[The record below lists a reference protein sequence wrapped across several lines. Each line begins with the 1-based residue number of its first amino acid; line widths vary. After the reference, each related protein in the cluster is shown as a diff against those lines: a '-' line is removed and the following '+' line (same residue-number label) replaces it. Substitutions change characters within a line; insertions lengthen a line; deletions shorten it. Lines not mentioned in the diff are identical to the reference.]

1 MTDNVTQ
8 DYFAFFGI
16 QTAFAIDLSTL
27 ETSFRAIQSAMHPDR
42 FVNATKTEQL
52 QAMQKATFANEAYQT
67 LKHPAKRAQYMLQQH
82 GIDAIAETNTAMP
95 MDFLMQQMQW
105 RETIDDA
112 KQAKDLDALDDQAQ
126 QLQNEMKM
134 IEQSLTNAFDI
145 DQNLSAAT
153 DLARK
158 IIFIDK
164 VRADI
169 HHIIEQLED

>member
-1 MTDNVTQ
+1 MTENETQ
-8 DYFAFFGI
+8 NYFAFFGI
-16 QTAFAIDLSTL
+16 STAFNIDFNSL
-27 ETSFRAIQSAMHPDR
+27 ETRFRAIQSAMHPDR

-52 QAMQKATFANEAYQT
+52 KAMQKATFANEAYQT

-112 KQAKDLDALDDQAQ
+112 KQAKDLDALEEQAQ
-126 QLQNEMKM
+126 LLQDEIKT
-134 IEQSLTNAFDI
+134 IELSLIRAFDH
-145 DQNLSAAT
+145 DNDLNVAT
-153 DLARK
+153 DLTRK
-158 IIFIDK
+158 LIFIDK

-169 HHIIEQLED
+169 HHIIEQIED